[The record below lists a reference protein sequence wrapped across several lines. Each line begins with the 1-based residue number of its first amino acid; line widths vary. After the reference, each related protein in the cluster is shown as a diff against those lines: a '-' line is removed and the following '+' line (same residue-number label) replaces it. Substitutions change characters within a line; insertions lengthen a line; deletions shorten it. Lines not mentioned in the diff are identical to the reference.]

1 MSHIEFIIISKLS
14 TEQFYNYFFDFEY
27 YPNYFPS
34 QIKDVRITKQDEKE
48 TITEEK
54 IVFSTII
61 KNVIEQKSLHKKISY
76 NESVTEILGGPA
88 KGSVIHIT
96 CNPIESGNE
105 IKFIVELK
113 LSLKAKFLSPL
124 IKKFYKQYLN
134 ALVLKFHNRLLREC

>member
-1 MSHIEFIIISKLS
+1 MSRIEFIVISKLS

-54 IVFSTII
+54 IVFSTIV
-61 KNVIEQKSLHKKISY
+61 KNVIEQKSLHKKISD
-76 NESVTEILGGPA
+76 NESVTEILDGPA
-88 KGSVIHIT
+88 KGSIINII
-96 CNPIESGNE
+96 CNQTESGNE

-124 IKKFYKQYLN
+124 IKNFYKKYLN
-134 ALVLKFHNRLLREC
+134 ALVLKFYTRMLREC